1 MDGFLVDD
9 QVRKTIQ
16 KNAATSYGLTLVAGL
31 PLPYLIC
38 DRIGHVQAQIEG
50 LLPDRFT
57 WYSRDQLH
65 TTVIAPLLGRY
76 RESPPLRRDELPAD
90 LDGFVEAVSRCF
102 DNQLPFTVTFAKTL
116 LTSHGLLIAAGS
128 DEAHVRQWVA
138 QCLKPFPELDAPK
151 NLEEWHITLGYLH
164 TPTPFDTAHEQT
176 RFAAALAGL
185 HDYLPCSIEIDQ
197 VWLVHYSNRT
207 LNRILGKTP
216 FVLGQTHARTAE
228 AVINDLGVVGW

>member
-1 MDGFLVDD
+1 M
-9 QVRKTIQ
+9 RQ

-31 PLPYLIC
+31 PLPCLIC

-57 WYSRDQLH
+57 WYSQDQLH
-65 TTVIAPLLGRY
+65 ATVIAPLLGRY
-76 RESPPLRRDELPAD
+76 RESPPLRCDELPAD
-90 LDGFVEAVSRCF
+90 LDGFVEALGRCF
-102 DNQLPFTVTFAKTL
+102 DNLLPFAVTFAKIL

-128 DEAHVRQWVA
+128 DETHVRQSVA
-138 QCLKPFPELDAPK
+138 QCLKPYPELDAPK

-164 TPTPFDTAHEQT
+164 TPIPFDTAHEQT
-176 RFAAALAGL
+176 RFAAALADL
-185 HDYLPCSIEIDQ
+185 HDDLPFSIEIGQ

-228 AVINDLGVVGW
+228 AVINDLGIVGSV